1 MPSFIAR
8 QPNGLLCRFST
19 TVDTLTHWNMSEED
33 YIVDVQMHLYGR
45 NRAAAEI
52 EAADTIKHY
61 LRPFSEV
68 ISHFVPTNDSRED
81 FLAKLSE
88 MGVNVEYNII

>member
-1 MPSFIAR
+1 M
-8 QPNGLLCRFST
+8 T
-19 TVDTLTHWNMSEED
+19 EED
-33 YIVDVQMHLYGR
+33 YIVNVQMRFYGR

-52 EAADTIKHY
+52 EAADTIRHY

-68 ISHFVPTNDSRED
+68 IDRFVPTNDSREE

-88 MGVNVEYNII
+88 MGVNVEYYIS